1 MVESLSEAESR
12 IEPSTRRIVM
22 RDGTGSVIA
31 GGIAFFGIVLV
42 ALLAPVIA
50 PHPNAIAAAPSLAS
64 PSWSHLMG
72 TDDTSR
78 DVLARVL
85 DAARVDLLIAV
96 LGALISFG
104 IGSVTGLFL
113 GYFRGKGSE
122 LVMRVLDVV
131 QAFPLLVFGLALV
144 SFLAPRFGVTPML
157 IVAVAFVSIPV
168 FIRLVRS
175 ETLAVAEMP
184 FVEAARSVG
193 NPTWRVVLRHVLP
206 NVLTSSLV
214 QLTTTAGYAIL
225 TVGALSFVGVGVQ
238 APRAEWGLMI
248 LQGSQVMVTGQW
260 WPSIF
265 PGIALFV
272 TVLSLH
278 MMGEGFVRLRS
289 LR

>member
-1 MVESLSEAESR
+1 MAESLSEAEAR
-12 IEPSTRRIVM
+12 LRPSTRRIVF
-22 RDGTGSVIA
+22 RDGTGSVLV
-31 GGIAFFGIVLV
+31 GGIVFAAIVLV

-50 PHPNAIAAAPSLAS
+50 PHPNQITTSPALAG
-64 PSWSHLMG
+64 PSWTYLMG
-72 TDDTSR
+72 TDDTGR
-78 DVLARVL
+78 DLLARVL
-85 DAARVDLLIAV
+85 DAARIDLLIAV
-96 LGALISFG
+96 VGALISFG
-104 IGSVTGLFL
+104 IGSLCGLFL

-122 LVMRVLDVV
+122 LAMRLLDVI

-144 SFLAPRFGVTPML
+144 SFLAPRFGIVPML
-157 IVAVAFVSIPV
+157 IVAVAFVSVPV

-184 FVEAARSVG
+184 YVEAARSVG
-193 NPTWRVVLRHVLP
+193 NPTWRIVIRHVLP

-225 TVGALSFVGVGVQ
+225 TVGALSYVGVGIQ
-238 APRAEWGLMI
+238 PPDAEWGLMI
-248 LQGSQVMVTGQW
+248 LQGSQVLVTGQW

-278 MMGEGFVRLRS
+278 MMGEGFVRLR
-289 LR
+289 RVR

>member
-1 MVESLSEAESR
+1 MAESLSEAEALL
-12 IEPSTRRIVM
+12 EPATRRIVF
-22 RDGTGSVIA
+22 RDGTGSVIV
-31 GGIAFFGIVLV
+31 GGLVFAGIVLV
-42 ALLAPVIA
+42 ALLAPLIA
-50 PHPNAIAAAPSLAS
+50 PHPNEIANAPPLAAPS
-64 PSWSHLMG
+64 WSNLMG

-85 DAARVDLLIAV
+85 DAARIDLLIAV
-96 LGALISFG
+96 LGALISFA
-104 IGSVTGLFL
+104 IGSVCGLFL

-131 QAFPLLVFGLALV
+131 QAFPLLVLGLALV

-157 IVAVAFVSIPV
+157 IVAVAFVSVPV

-175 ETLAVAEMP
+175 ETLAVAEMQ
-184 FVEAARSVG
+184 FVEAARAVG
-193 NPTWRVVLRHVLP
+193 NPVWRVVLRHVLP

-238 APRAEWGLMI
+238 PPRAEWGLMI
-248 LQGSQVMVTGQW
+248 LQGSQVLVTGQW
-260 WPSIF
+260 WPAMF
-265 PGIALFV
+265 PGVALFV

-278 MMGEGFVRLRS
+278 MMGEGFVRLRGV
-289 LR
+289 R

>member
-1 MVESLSEAESR
+1 MAESLSEAESR
-12 IEPSTRRIVM
+12 IDPGTRRLAM
-22 RDGTGSVIA
+22 RDGLGSVLVGGVVF
-31 GGIAFFGIVLV
+31 GGIVAV

-50 PHPNAIAAAPSLAS
+50 PHPNQIANAPSLAS
-64 PSWSHLMG
+64 PSWGHLMG

-85 DAARVDLLIAV
+85 DAARIDLLIALV
-96 LGALISFG
+96 GALISFG
-104 IGSVTGLFL
+104 IGSVCGLFL
-113 GYFRGKGSE
+113 GYVRGKGSE
-122 LVMRVLDVV
+122 LAMRVLDVV

-144 SFLAPRFGVTPML
+144 SFLAPRFGVTAML

-184 FVEAARSVG
+184 FVEAARAVG
-193 NPTWRVVLRHVLP
+193 NPTWRIVLRHVLP
-206 NVLTSSLV
+206 NVVTSSLV

-238 APRAEWGLMI
+238 PPRPEWGLMI
-248 LQGSQVMVTGQW
+248 LQGSQVLVTGQW
-260 WPSIF
+260 WPAVF
-265 PGIALFV
+265 PGVALFV

-278 MMGEGFVRLRS
+278 LMGEGFVRLR
-289 LR
+289 RVR

>member
-1 MVESLSEAESR
+1 MAESLSEAESR
-12 IEPSTRRIVM
+12 IEPSTRRIVF

-42 ALLAPVIA
+42 ALLASVIA

-64 PSWSHLMG
+64 PSWGHLMG

-78 DVLARVL
+78 DILARVL

-122 LVMRVLDVV
+122 LMMRVLDVV

-238 APRAEWGLMI
+238 PPRAEWGLMI

-265 PGIALFV
+265 PGVALFV

-289 LR
+289 VR

>member
-1 MVESLSEAESR
+1 MAESLSEAEALLA
-12 IEPSTRRIVM
+12 PATRRIVF
-22 RDGTGSVIA
+22 RDGTGSVLI
-31 GGIAFFGIVLV
+31 GGIVFLAIVV
-42 ALLAPVIA
+42 VTLLAPVIA
-50 PHPNAIAAAPSLAS
+50 PHPNAVANAPSLAA
-64 PSWSHLMG
+64 PSWAHLMG

-85 DAARVDLLIAV
+85 DAARIDLLIAV

-104 IGSVTGLFL
+104 IGSVAGLFL
-113 GYFRGKGSE
+113 GYVRGKGSE
-122 LVMRVLDVV
+122 LVMRILDVV
-131 QAFPLLVFGLALV
+131 QAFPLLVLGLALV

-157 IVAVAFVSIPV
+157 IAAVAFVSVPV

-184 FVEAARSVG
+184 YIEAARSVG
-193 NPTWRVVLRHVLP
+193 NPTWRIVLRHVLP

-238 APRAEWGLMI
+238 PPRAEWGLMI

-260 WPSIF
+260 WPAIF

-278 MMGEGFVRLRS
+278 MLGEGFVQLR
-289 LR
+289 RVR

>member
-1 MVESLSEAESR
+1 MAESLSEAEAR
-12 IEPSTRRIVM
+12 LTPATRRFVW
-22 RDGTGSVIA
+22 RDGTGSVVV
-31 GGIAFFGIVLV
+31 GGIVFLGIVLV

-50 PHPNAIAAAPSLAS
+50 PNPNEIASAPPLSG
-64 PSWSHLMG
+64 PGWPHLMG

-78 DVLARVL
+78 DVLSRVL
-85 DAARVDLLIAV
+85 DAARIDLLIAV
-96 LGALISFG
+96 AGALISFA
-104 IGSVTGLFL
+104 IGTVTGLFL
-113 GYFRGKGSE
+113 GYVRGRGSE

-144 SFLAPRFGVTPML
+144 SFLAPRFGVTAML
-157 IVAVAFVSIPV
+157 IVAVAFVSVPV

-184 FVEAARSVG
+184 FVEAARAVG
-193 NPTWRVVLRHVLP
+193 NPTWRIVLRHVLP

-238 APRAEWGLMI
+238 PPRAEWGLMI
-248 LQGSQVMVTGQW
+248 LQGSQVLVTGQW
-260 WPSIF
+260 WPAVF
-265 PGIALFV
+265 PGVALFV

-278 MMGEGFVRLRS
+278 MMGEGFVRLR
-289 LR
+289 RVR

>member
-1 MVESLSEAESR
+1 
-12 IEPSTRRIVM
+12 
-22 RDGTGSVIA
+22 
-31 GGIAFFGIVLV
+31 
-42 ALLAPVIA
+42 VIA
-50 PHPNAIAAAPSLAS
+50 PHPNLISASAPLSG
-64 PSWSHLMG
+64 PGWSHLMG

-85 DAARVDLLIAV
+85 DAARIDLLIAIS
-96 LGALISFG
+96 GAVVSFA
-104 IGSVTGLFL
+104 IGSVVGLFL
-113 GYFRGKGSE
+113 GYVRGKGSE
-122 LVMRVLDVV
+122 LAMRVLDVV

-144 SFLAPRFGVTPML
+144 SFLAPRFGVTAML
-157 IVAVAFVSIPV
+157 IVAVSFVSIPV

-175 ETLAVAEMP
+175 ETLAVAELP

-238 APRAEWGLMI
+238 PPRAEWGLMI
-248 LQGSQVMVTGQW
+248 LQGSQVLVTGQW
-260 WPSIF
+260 WPSVF
-265 PGIALFV
+265 PGIGLFV

-278 MMGEGFVRLRS
+278 MMGEGFVRLR
-289 LR
+289 RVR